1 MNIGFL
7 QRMRVLALPLVVLSG
22 AAAAQDRTMAS
33 FNDWQLRCEEAPQ
46 RQCEIASV
54 ANTAQGR
61 PAAQLLVGRLG
72 QQGQQVVAA
81 VLPLGVHLPGQVRL
95 MLGGETLRLE
105 FQRCV
110 SEGCIASAPLTEPL
124 LRSLRAEPDN
134 ARIIIQD
141 AARADVALVLSM
153 RGFARAHAA
162 LAAAPNAQRR

>member
-1 MNIGFL
+1 MSRL
-7 QRMRVLALPLVVLSG
+7 TAALLLVAVG
-22 AAAAQDRTMAS
+22 AAAQDRTMSS
-33 FNDWQLRCEEAPQ
+33 FNDWQLRCEVAPQ
-46 RQCEIASV
+46 RQCEIAGM

-95 MLGGETLRLE
+95 LLDGETQRLE

-110 SEGCIASAPLTEPL
+110 AEGCIASAPLSEGM
-124 LRSLRAEPDN
+124 LRSLRAEPGN
-134 ARIIIQD
+134 TRIIVQD
-141 AARADVALVLSM
+141 AARADITLTLSM

-162 LAAAPNAQRR
+162 LAEAAGAQRR